1 MLLMAMIATDRFG
14 HDTWF
19 EVMNAEDPVVQ
30 KALEVI
36 KEDRRIT
43 LKFD

>member
-1 MLLMAMIATDRFG
+1 MIATDQFG
-14 HDTWF
+14 NEAWF
-19 EVMNAEDPVVQ
+19 KVMNAEDPVVL

-36 KEDRRIT
+36 KEDRQIT